1 MNLDDLNRQILAR
14 LQNGFPLTSHP
25 FTDMGRTLS
34 LSGDEVM
41 QRIQYLKNEGIVR
54 QISPVFDS
62 RSLGYATT
70 LIAMHVPGD
79 KFERCSGILRKNPY
93 VSHAYER
100 EHPVNIWFTLA
111 VPGHNRIEEEVI
123 KIADAVPADDVFQ
136 LPAARLFK
144 IGAFFDTEGMYQ
156 KTTGKLPQAAELS
169 PEDKLVVNELQ
180 RDLPLSSRPFIEM
193 SGRTG
198 MSEEQ
203 FLEQCHSLL
212 ERGIMRRY
220 GAAVNHRQV
229 GYTANAMT
237 CWKVPSEKIDKIC
250 QHLALLREVSH
261 CYERETSLKWPYNL
275 YAMIHGKERRT
286 CQEIAEEISRNFGI
300 EDFLVLFST
309 RELKKTRIIYRV

>member
-111 VPGHNRIEEEVI
+111 VPGHNYIEEEVI

-144 IGAFFDTEGMYQ
+144 IGAFFGTKGMYQ
-156 KTTGKLPQAAELS
+156 KTTGKLSQVVELS

-220 GAAVNHRQV
+220 GAAVNHRQA

-237 CWKVPSEKIDKIC
+237 CWKVPSEKIDKIG